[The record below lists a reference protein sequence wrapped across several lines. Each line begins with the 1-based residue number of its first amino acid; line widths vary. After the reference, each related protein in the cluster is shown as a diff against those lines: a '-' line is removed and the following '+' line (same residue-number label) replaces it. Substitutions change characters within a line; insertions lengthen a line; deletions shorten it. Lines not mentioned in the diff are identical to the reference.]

1 MYLLFM
7 IEKVLFFILLVSSSL
22 FVVQGYLKFN
32 IIWYLSKFTHPHF
45 TTVVYVISS
54 IAILYN
60 LFRRNYYLPFLGN
73 TVYPCNS
80 LTLKTPE
87 NANVMRKVSDL
98 RPNVNVVFWAS
109 ESSEDKV
116 IDNPWDAYDTYSN
129 AGVTISD
136 SNGNATFMVRTPTP
150 YKIPSGFVLDN
161 HIHYREC
168 IGKGILGPV
177 KTVML

>member
-1 MYLLFM
+1 MYRQLVFEKITYGILLFTSLVVVVNG
-7 IEKVLFFILLVSSSL
+7 IFKLNILKLIPNPLTYIIYFTIMLSIV
-22 FVVQGYLKFN
+22 YN
-32 IIWYLSKFTHPHF
+32 I
-45 TTVVYVISS
+45 
-54 IAILYN
+54 
-60 LFRRNYYLPFLGN
+60 FRRDYYLPFLGN

-177 KTVML
+177 KTLML